1 MADQPRP
8 EFDILDSEGLEY
20 HRWVSDVET
29 TFVTKD
35 YSTTLLDPENCKD
48 NAPSKK
54 MKAAALMFLRRHID
68 PSLRWEYLQLK
79 TPKELWDALQGRFG
93 NIHDTLLPELTV
105 QWNEIRLVDYKKV
118 NDFNKDMLRLKARL
132 NFCQKIITEGEMIEK
147 TLSTFPTSA
156 LILANQ
162 YRLEYNNK
170 RITTYNQ
177 LIVQLQVAERH
188 NEVLLNYNARPIG
201 TKKIP
206 EAHYG
211 KMSSGKNPNVRG
223 KDVPILTPM
232 DKIPNVGE
240 VVAIVVVVAVVAWP
254 EEDLPKYGEDM
265 WVLALV
271 VKEVRHPQKLRSNG
285 KELVMNL
292 VSDAELLDIGS
303 RIAKLAIKSQPHTR
317 STESL
322 RNRNLIVLLK
332 KKMRLMP
339 TSLLLT
345 LVERKTPLNQL
356 MHRTLIKSL

>member
-29 TFVTKD
+29 TFVAKD

-48 NAPSKK
+48 NAPSEK

-118 NDFNKDMLRLKARL
+118 NDFNKDMLRLEARL

-188 NEVLLNYNARPIG
+188 NEVLLNNNARPIG

-211 KMSSGKNPNVRG
+211 KMSGGKNPNVKGEGRTNPYSHGQNSQRG
-223 KDVPILTPM
+223 RGRGNRGGRGGRGGRGMARGGSSKVWRRDVGAGSNSQGSKAPTKPPVKRERAGEEPCFRCGTPGHWSKHCQASNKVAAAYKKYRESKEQESHCVIEEENEVDANLTIA
-232 DKIPNVGE
+232 DF
-240 VVAIVVVVAVVAWP
+240 
-254 EEDLPKYGEDM
+254 
-265 WVLALV
+265 
-271 VKEVRHPQKLRSNG
+271 SG
-285 KELVMNL
+285 KKNTAQ
-292 VSDAELLDIGS
+292 SIDAPDFD
-303 RIAKLAIKSQPHTR
+303 
-317 STESL
+317 
-322 RNRNLIVLLK
+322 
-332 KKMRLMP
+332 
-339 TSLLLT
+339 
-345 LVERKTPLNQL
+345 
-356 MHRTLIKSL
+356 